1 MIGKAI
7 GRGMGSALG
16 MLVLGYSLAASAQD
30 PGPAAQ
36 ASPAETATPGIASP
50 GDAAAPEAQ
59 DAASSQDETTPPIGD
74 LPAEVLPF
82 APPKPG
88 QNPEANVGAAPQALQ
103 LGLLHWSPIASQC
116 GFAGPKS
123 AAPDMDEKQPQPLVF
138 VTQVADPSAG
148 AVGLERGYIM
158 ANGLVRE
165 LEKGKSAPNKDGVLV
180 TVWRSAGEPRIN
192 VNIAVSEAKKTPE
205 GLEYIGTMTVHWGD
219 KKEEVPVEGRCAS
232 GSGR

>member
-1 MIGKAI
+1 MIRKAI
-7 GRGMGSALG
+7 AGGLGSALG
-16 MLVLGYSLAASAQD
+16 VLILSYALSASAQAPD
-30 PGPAAQ
+30 PAAQ

-50 GDAAAPEAQ
+50 SDAPAPETT
-59 DAASSQDETTPPIGD
+59 DAASSQDETTTPIGE
-74 LPAEVLPF
+74 LPAEVQPF

-88 QNPEANVGAAPQALQ
+88 QSPEANVGAAPRALQ

-123 AAPDMDEKQPQPLVF
+123 DAPDMDEKQPQPLVF

-192 VNIAVSEAKKTPE
+192 VNIAVSAAKKTSE

>member
-59 DAASSQDETTPPIGD
+59 EAASSQDETTTPIGD

-232 GSGR
+232 SR

>member
-59 DAASSQDETTPPIGD
+59 EAASSQDETTTPIGD
-74 LPAEVLPF
+74 LPAEGLPF

-88 QNPEANVGAAPQALQ
+88 QNPEANVGLFLVQA
-103 LGLLHWSPIASQC
+103 
-116 GFAGPKS
+116 S
-123 AAPDMDEKQPQPLVF
+123 AALRDRNPQRP
-138 VTQVADPSAG
+138 TWTRNSPSPW
-148 AVGLERGYIM
+148 
-158 ANGLVRE
+158 
-165 LEKGKSAPNKDGVLV
+165 S
-180 TVWRSAGEPRIN
+180 S
-192 VNIAVSEAKKTPE
+192 
-205 GLEYIGTMTVHWGD
+205 
-219 KKEEVPVEGRCAS
+219 
-232 GSGR
+232 

>member
-1 MIGKAI
+1 MIRKAI
-7 GRGMGSALG
+7 AGGLGSALG
-16 MLVLGYSLAASAQD
+16 VLILSYALSASAQAPD
-30 PGPAAQ
+30 TAAQ

-50 GDAAAPEAQ
+50 SDAAAPETT
-59 DAASSQDETTPPIGD
+59 DAASSQDETTTPIGE
-74 LPAEVLPF
+74 LPAEVQPF

-88 QNPEANVGAAPQALQ
+88 QSPEANVGAAPQALQ

-123 AAPDMDEKQPQPLVF
+123 DAPDMDEKQPQPLVF

-192 VNIAVSEAKKTPE
+192 VNIAVSAAKKTSE

>member
-1 MIGKAI
+1 MIGKALI
-7 GRGMGSALG
+7 GGLGSALG
-16 MLVLGYSLAASAQD
+16 VLVLSHALTANAQD
-30 PGPAAQ
+30 AEPATK
-36 ASPAETATPGIASP
+36 ASPAEMAAPGSASP
-50 GDAAAPEAQ
+50 GDAAAPGAP
-59 DAASSQDETTPPIGD
+59 DAASSPEETTTPIGD

-88 QNPEANVGAAPQALQ
+88 QNPEANVGAAPKALA

-165 LEKGKSAPNKDGVLV
+165 LEKGKSAPNKDGILV

-192 VNIAVSEAKKTPE
+192 VTIAVSEAKKTSE